1 MTWRTLNATHLS
13 ASTFGALAGLAGI
26 EHGVGEILQGNRATG
41 GIVIESWPESALFR
55 ILGGEP
61 ALTLVPNLLVTGILA
76 VVVSLALLVWA
87 VGFVQRRHGGL
98 MMILLSIAM
107 FLVGGGF
114 GSALVGVIAGMVG
127 TRITAPHTWWRAHLS
142 VNAQRVLAAAWPW
155 SFGAAV
161 LAWLTLLPGALIIG
175 AVFPRIEPNV
185 IYSLIVCAFSALA
198 VTIMLGLAHDSY
210 GHINVRRASATSE

>member
-1 MTWRTLNATHLS
+1 MTWRTMNAAHQL

-26 EHGVGEILQGNRATG
+26 EHGVGEILQGNRAPG
-41 GIVIESWPESALFR
+41 GIVIESWPHSALFR

-76 VVVSLALLVWA
+76 VSVALALLVWA
-87 VGFVQRRHGGL
+87 VAFVQRKRGGL
-98 MMILLSIAM
+98 ILILLSVAM

-114 GSALVGVIAGMVG
+114 GSALVGVIAGAVG

-142 VNAQRVLAAAWPW
+142 VNAQRVLATVWPW
-155 SFGAAV
+155 SFGAA
-161 LAWLTLLPGALIIG
+161 LMAWLTLLPGALIIG
-175 AVFPRIEPNV
+175 AVVPRIDSNV
-185 IYSLIVCAFSALA
+185 IYGLIVCAFSTLA

-210 GHINVRRASATSE
+210 KHIGSR